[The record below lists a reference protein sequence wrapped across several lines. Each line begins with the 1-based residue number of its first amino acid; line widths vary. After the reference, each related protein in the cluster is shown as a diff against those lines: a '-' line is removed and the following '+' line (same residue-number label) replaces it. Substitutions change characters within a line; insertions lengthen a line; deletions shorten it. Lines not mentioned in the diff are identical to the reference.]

1 MIKIKY
7 IFITSTYFSL
17 IANSQEKSF
26 VVCSRKNNPII
37 WNWATHKNGDYI
49 EVTGYHLYGRC
60 DNTNYSKENIQI
72 NGQIMFFVL
81 DPQSVSL
88 VKSACPNG
96 YHFQPAQ
103 RSQDVWYHFAEV
115 ENNRIVKIYDGYKK
129 CLTSSGEYE
138 KEVSIYCS
146 NKKNRSDWYW
156 AISKDQFRYFR
167 ITVFGEWV
175 NSREIKKFHSTSV
188 ICRNENIFVISEN
201 DFFTVIE
208 ACKNDFL
215 PHPAGNIA
223 NPNWYRFG
231 VKSNLGI
238 QVLSGYV
245 DSDCREIAI
254 PRIG

>member
-7 IFITSTYFSL
+7 VFAISINFSL
-17 IANSQEKSF
+17 ISNSQEKSF
-26 VVCSRKNNPII
+26 VVCSRINDPIM
-37 WNWATHKNGDYI
+37 WNWATDKNGNYI
-49 EVTGYHLYGRC
+49 EVTGYHIYGRC

-88 VKSACPNG
+88 AKSACPNG

-103 RSQDVWYHFAEV
+103 TSKDVWYRFAEV
-115 ENNRIVKIYDGYKK
+115 ENNRKVKIYDGFKK
-129 CLTSSGEYE
+129 CLTSTGDYE

-146 NKKNRSDWYW
+146 NKKKRSDWYL

-167 ITVFGEWV
+167 ITVSGEWV
-175 NSREIKKFHSTSV
+175 NTREIKKFHPKSI
-188 ICRNENIFVISEN
+188 ICRNENIFVISEK
-201 DFFTVIE
+201 DFLIVKE
-208 ACKNDFL
+208 ACKNDFF
-215 PHPAGNIA
+215 PHPAGNIG
-223 NPNWYRFG
+223 NPYWYRFG

-245 DSDCREIAI
+245 DSDCKRIAT